1 MEINMEKKIAFNLGR
16 HYHLM
21 MLTLA
26 TIMTVCLVILT
37 VKAFEKPIGPQSVRI
52 CDFTSCA
59 NVNFGSLQISGEVDA
74 RIED

>member
-1 MEINMEKKIAFNLGR
+1 MEKKFAFDLGR

-37 VKAFEKPIGPQSVRI
+37 VKAFEKQTGLQSVRI

-59 NVNFGSLQISGEVDA
+59 NVSWGSLQISGEVDA
-74 RIED
+74 RVRD